1 MKAIQFNRFGPPEV
15 LDTINLPIPVPQAGE
30 ALVRVR
36 AAGVNFFE
44 VLMRADRYAV
54 TPDLPMVPG
63 VEVSGIVEDVGSGVD
78 QSLLGM
84 RVAVPLFAAGTAAG
98 GYAEFVAANAASVVP
113 LPDGLSF
120 EDATALMVQGL
131 TALHLTR
138 RAHPGGKSVLVNAAS
153 GGVGSLL
160 VQLARHAGARLIIA
174 AASSEEKLA
183 IARSLGADAGLD
195 YSRTGWE
202 DQVKAHT
209 GGHGVDI
216 VYETIGG
223 PITAASLGALAPA
236 GELVFAA
243 LGRFELERPQIK
255 AMIANN
261 QSLKGFALLPLLT
274 GEGLQRDLSQL
285 FEQSARGSLTV
296 LRGESIPLDDAAAA
310 HRAFEDRRTVGK
322 VVLVP

>member
-1 MKAIQFNRFGPPEV
+1 
-15 LDTINLPIPVPQAGE
+15 
-30 ALVRVR
+30 LVRVR

-44 VLMRADRYAV
+44 VLMRADRYAI

-63 VEVSGIVEDVGSGVD
+63 VEVSGIVEDVGSGID

-84 RVAVPLFAAGTAAG
+84 RVAVPLFATGTAAG

-138 RAHPGGKSVLVNAAS
+138 RAHPDGKSVLVNAAS

-160 VQLARHAGARLIIA
+160 VQLARHAGARSIIA

-183 IARSLGADAGLD
+183 IARSLGADAGVD

-202 DQVKAHT
+202 DHVKTHT
-209 GGHGVDI
+209 GGHGVNI

-223 PITAASLGALAPA
+223 PITAASLGVLAPA

-243 LGRFELERPQIK
+243 LGRFELERPQIE

-285 FEQSARGSLTV
+285 FELSARGSLTV